1 MGVGSDSAIR
11 RAHPVLF
18 GSIVLFSLIEMCISA
33 WLTARYNSR
42 HDYPFGAVR
51 TRVRYILFCSIWT
64 ALVGAIFMILFLVT
78 SAGSIMTSVAANFIF
93 LAITFIL
100 WIAAAA
106 AITESLGGGLSCSHQ
121 NFFAYCGQINAV
133 EGFAWL
139 IWILVTITLIMV
151 IIRGIAAARSGAGY
165 GGGLV
170 GNDNNA

>member
-1 MGVGSDSAIR
+1 MDRTRGRHLHDPVPRNVCWIYHDQCSGKLHLV
-11 RAHPVLF
+11 RASTL
-18 GSIVLFSLIEMCISA
+18 SCASLQ
-33 WLTARYNSR
+33 WLTLGDS
-42 HDYPFGAVR
+42 
-51 TRVRYILFCSIWT
+51 
-64 ALVGAIFMILFLVT
+64 
-78 SAGSIMTSVAANFIF
+78 

-139 IWILVTITLIMV
+139 IWCVALFHSCLLNLPTHISIITSTPSHHRILVTITLIMV